1 MGELPSTRAV
11 RDPPFPG
18 PSRDPHLA
26 ADQAWQMLSGFIQ
39 AAQMIPQA
47 QRAADGSL
55 PLTVI
60 GGFLGAGKTTLL
72 NRLLAGGHGLRI
84 AVLVNDF
91 GRINIDA
98 ALVRSRTEDTISL
111 ANGCACCSIAG
122 DLTKTLLA
130 LAAREVP
137 PEAIVLEASGLADP
151 LGIAQIALANPALR
165 LDGILAVVDAETAV
179 KLAADPACG
188 ATFAAQAS
196 AADLV
201 ILNKT
206 DLADTDALAAAR
218 AMLGELA
225 PGKPVICTSN
235 AEVPA
240 EIVLGIRSKR
250 ELPAPEGMPRDHAAA
265 FRSWSA
271 QTSAPLDGGKL
282 RAMLVALPPGV
293 LRAKGVLWLT
303 DDRDRRTIFQRVGP
317 RSSYSSQ
324 DWAGEPP
331 LSSLVVIGP
340 VDAIDPRAL
349 SRQFDAC
356 RLPLAPAAADRG
368 KRR

>member
-1 MGELPSTRAV
+1 MK
-11 RDPPFPG
+11 RDPQA
-18 PSRDPHLA
+18 SA
-26 ADQAWQMLSGFIQ
+26 EQAWQMLSGFIQ
-39 AAQMIPQA
+39 AAQMIPKA
-47 QRAADGSL
+47 QRAADASL

-72 NRLLAGGHGLRI
+72 NHLLSGDHGLRI

-91 GRINIDA
+91 GRINIDS
-98 ALVRSRTEDTISL
+98 ALIRSRTEDTISL
-111 ANGCACCSIAG
+111 ANGCACCTIAG

-130 LAAREVP
+130 LAAREEP

-151 LGIAQIALANPALR
+151 LAIAQVALANPALR
-165 LDGILAVVDAETAV
+165 MDGILAVVDAETAV

-206 DLADTDALAAAR
+206 DLVDETTLSAAR
-218 AMLGELA
+218 ATVDEFA
-225 PGKPVICTSN
+225 PGKPVICTTN

-250 ELPAPEGMPRDHAAA
+250 EIRALDAMPKDHASA

-271 QTSAPLDGGKL
+271 ETGALLDGTKL
-282 RAMLVALPPGV
+282 RAMMASLPPGV
-293 LRAKGVLWLT
+293 LRAKGILWLAE
-303 DDRDRRTIFQRVGP
+303 DRDRRIVFQRVGP

-324 DWAGEPP
+324 DWAGDKRC
-331 LSSLVVIGP
+331 SSLVVIGP
-340 VDAIDPRAL
+340 ADCIDPQTL
-349 SRQFDAC
+349 SRQFEAC
-356 RLPLAPAAADRG
+356 EASGMLGLRPSTPR
-368 KRR
+368 

>member
-1 MGELPSTRAV
+1 
-11 RDPPFPG
+11 
-18 PSRDPHLA
+18 
-26 ADQAWQMLSGFIQ
+26 MLSGFIQ

-72 NRLLAGGHGLRI
+72 NRLLSGDHGLRI

-111 ANGCACCSIAG
+111 ANGCACCTIAG

-130 LAAREVP
+130 LAAREDP

-151 LGIAQIALANPALR
+151 LGIAQVALANPALR
-165 LDGILAVVDAETAV
+165 LDGILALVDAEAAGRI
-179 KLAADPACG
+179 AADPACS
-188 ATFAAQAS
+188 ATFASQVG

-206 DLADTDALAAAR
+206 DLVDAIALANTHA
-218 AMLGELA
+218 LVGTLA
-225 PGKPVICTSN
+225 PGKPVIETTGADVPS
-235 AEVPA
+235 EV
-240 EIVLGIRSKR
+240 VLGIRSER
-250 ELPAPEGMPRDHAAA
+250 DLPRQSAVPAGHADP

-271 QTSAPLDGGKL
+271 ETDAPLDGERL
-282 RAMLVALPPGV
+282 RAMLDSLPAGT
-293 LRAKGVLWLT
+293 LRAKGVLWLST
-303 DDRDRRTIFQRVGP
+303 DPARRTVFQRVGP
-317 RSSYSSQ
+317 RWSYVTD
-324 DWAGEPP
+324 DWGGETPH
-331 LSSLVVIGP
+331 SSLAVIGP
-340 VDAIDPRAL
+340 AGSLDAVAL
-349 SRQFDAC
+349 SRQFEAC
-356 RLPLAPAAADRG
+356 RA
-368 KRR
+368 